1 MAEKLR
7 KEVKEWLKE
16 NGYTIEQMDKFWEE
30 AISFNIKVAAL
41 SEAGKTWRSLPMSAI
56 KDIPTLKESHKQ
68 AEKEKAILAK
78 EKAER
83 EEKERVEAEYYAEH
97 FDEIMIHKIE
107 KGEPLD
113 KDELRELVHEYKV
126 ETHHGSNRRWTRT
139 NTTIISLM
147 GRYFR
152 IHWEEG
158 LTEYQENEYMEQPV
172 EVFKH
177 TYQKMIE
184 VTEWLDTP
192 IEIQD
197 KETGE
202 KNKTVTEVSF
212 TDADFSESYNYFK

>member
-7 KEVKEWLKE
+7 KEIKDWLKE
-16 NGYTIEQMDKFWEE
+16 SGYTVQQMDKFWEE

-41 SEAGKTWRSLPMSAI
+41 SEAGKTWRSLHISVI
-56 KDIPTLKESHKQ
+56 KDIPTLKELHKQ
-68 AEKEKAILAK
+68 AEKEKARLAK

-83 EEKERVEAEYYAEH
+83 EEKERAEAEYYAEH
-97 FDEIMIHKIE
+97 FEEIMIHKIE
-107 KGEPLD
+107 KGEQLD
-113 KDELRELVHEYKV
+113 KDELRELVHEYEV

-158 LTEYQENEYMEQPV
+158 LTEYQEDEYMEQPI

-192 IEIQD
+192 IEKQD
-197 KETGE
+197 AKGMNQTEKEV
-202 KNKTVTEVSF
+202 KFV
-212 TDADFSESYNYFK
+212 DIDFSESCRYFQ